1 MTPGSGAPHERWVEV
16 DGTWVHTAEWGPT
29 TGPVLLAVHGLGG
42 STVNWEPVGP
52 GLAAATG
59 RRVLAVDLPGFG
71 RTRPGALPATF
82 DGFLG
87 VLAFF
92 AARHGPVLVAGN
104 SMGGALS
111 VALAARHPELV
122 DGVLLVNAAFPRP
135 LGNLEQLARSARFAA
150 LLAPRVATPI
160 VRARLA
166 LRPETLVDASLRAVL
181 AHPRRLDPD
190 VRRRLV
196 ALADERRRVPEAA
209 AAYASAG
216 GTLLRYL
223 VGEMRRDLAMVRA
236 PTLVLHGRRDRLVPV
251 SFARAAVARRRDWRL
266 VELASCGHV
275 PMLEVPEVTVRA
287 VAQWW
292 AEVGGTGTAPPTGGA
307 VRLATSDEPER
318 PHLVPL

>member
-1 MTPGSGAPHERWVEV
+1 MTVAPGAAHERWVDV
-16 DGTWVHTAEWGPT
+16 DGTWVHTAEWGPPA
-29 TGPVLLAVHGLGG
+29 GPVLLAVHGLGG

-71 RTRPGALPATF
+71 RTRAGSLPATF

-87 VLAFF
+87 VLASL
-92 AARHGPVLVAGN
+92 ADRHRPVLLAGN

-122 DGVLLVNAAFPRP
+122 DGVVLVNAAFPRP
-135 LGNLEQLARSARFAA
+135 FGNLEQLARSARFAA

-181 AHPRRLDPD
+181 AHPRRLDPEL
-190 VRRRLV
+190 RRRLV

-223 VGEMRRDLAMVRA
+223 TGEMRRDLAMVRA

-251 SFARAAVARRRDWRL
+251 SFARAAAARRRDWRL
-266 VELASCGHV
+266 VELSSCGHV
-275 PMLEVPEVTVRA
+275 PMLEVPEVTVRT
-287 VAQWW
+287 VGHWW
-292 AEVGGTGTAPPTGGA
+292 AEVTGAGFGRPVDE
-307 VRLATSDEPER
+307 VRKLRCSDEPER